1 MCWTAQGKRSAIEPP
16 LSLVEHGPGMLLECM
31 VDSCPLTLEGSAIGS
46 WKGNWGLSLL
56 YKARLSWCER
66 RVEVAYVLS
75 EHLGNDNCREEE
87 GVMIVLASRGAICW
101 VLFAGHIS
109 CVEMDV
115 LRFSEGVDVLENGL
129 VSASALPPTL
139 NDSSVV
145 SEDFDVSAFG
155 SGRG

>member
-1 MCWTAQGKRSAIEPP
+1 M
-16 LSLVEHGPGMLLECM
+16 SLVERGPGMLLKCM
-31 VDSCPLTLEGSAIGS
+31 VDSCLLALEGSAIGS
-46 WKGNWGLSLL
+46 WEGNWGLSLL
-56 YKARLSWCER
+56 YKARLSWRER

-75 EHLGNDNCREEE
+75 ERLGNDDCREEE

-115 LRFSEGVDVLENGL
+115 LRFSEGVDVLENVVRGL
-129 VSASALPPTL
+129 VSAPALPPTL